1 MAFQEE
7 EGVIKWKIHFNSSPQ
22 VVYEGLANA
31 EARAKYWAES
41 AEEKNGVIEFR
52 ILGYSPFKSKILD
65 SIPGQMFKL
74 EYFGSIVMFNIKNDG
89 NGGTDMQ
96 LIAQEVDRSIKNE
109 MTAGWVSVLM
119 AMKAALDFGVDLR
132 NHDIERT
139 WMKGY
144 ADN

>member
-1 MAFQEE
+1 MGFQEQ
-7 EGVIKWKIHFNSSPQ
+7 EGVIKWKMHFNSSPQ
-22 VVYEGLANA
+22 VVYEGLATA
-31 EARAKYWAES
+31 EGRAKYWAES
-41 AEEKNGVIEFR
+41 AVESEGVIEFQ
-52 ILGYSPFKSKILD
+52 ILGYPPFKGRVLEK
-65 SIPGQMFKL
+65 IPGELFGI
-74 EYFGSIVMFNIKNDG
+74 EYFGSEVTFELKKDDDG
-89 NGGTDMQ
+89 GADMT
-96 LIAQEVDRSIKNE
+96 LIAKNVDDSMKHE